1 MDMDKFV
8 RSLQMMYI
16 EKYYIS
22 LLLINISYYKSFNI
36 YMTVFLLVF
45 NRNKAILNANSGC
58 CIFYAIYLYIF
69 LFSFKFPFSF
79 LLIYKSKK

>member
-58 CIFYAIYLYIF
+58 CIVSQFIYIF
-69 LFSFKFPFSF
+69 FYSRSSFPFHF
-79 LLIYKSKK
+79 Y